1 MRVEVG
7 SLSTK
12 LYTSFLELSQNGN
25 KIYYALHENE
35 EQNKYNQKTL
45 ME

>member
-1 MRVEVG
+1 MRVEMG

-12 LYTSFLELSQNGN
+12 PYTSFLELSQNGEKN
-25 KIYYALHENE
+25 YYALHENE